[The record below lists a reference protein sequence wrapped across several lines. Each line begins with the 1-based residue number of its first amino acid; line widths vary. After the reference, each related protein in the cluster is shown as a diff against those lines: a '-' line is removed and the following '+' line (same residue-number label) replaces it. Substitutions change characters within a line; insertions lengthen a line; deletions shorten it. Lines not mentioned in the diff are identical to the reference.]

1 MNENKR
7 GALRTLKPNT
17 AHHTNSKSKRN
28 RLRKAVASV
37 LLLNMLCFSLVPALA
52 LAEGE
57 QSNNSA
63 ESSNSQST
71 TTQTEAV
78 QIPTAESLDLQV
90 KSAILME
97 PVSGQV
103 LLNIEGDTPFP
114 PASMTKMMTEYIV
127 ADLVKQGKF
136 SWDDVV
142 TVQENA
148 SKTIGSRIFLA
159 EGDQHTI
166 KELYIAMAV
175 GSANDATVALAEYVA
190 GSEQAFVKMM
200 NDEAKRM
207 GMTTAH
213 FANSTGLDI
222 ADMPEKFRTPGD
234 QETVMSAMDVAIL
247 AKYIVTDHP
256 DFADFTAIPSHKFRE
271 RDKEPIINYN
281 WMLEANKDVTNFKQF
296 AYEGL
301 DGLKTGHTKNAGYN
315 FTGTAERNGMRL
327 ISVVMGTGSEKARF
341 VETRKVLD
349 FGFNNFET
357 KQIVAPKATVAE
369 MESVTVKKAKN
380 TSIPVVSDEAVSF
393 VIPKGADISTVEAA
407 VQLDSETFTAP
418 LQQGSKVGTVTY
430 SFKPDGMDQTL
441 TKTVNLI
448 TTEEATKAGWFTLM
462 MRAIG
467 EFFSDLFNGIKNL
480 F

>member
-1 MNENKR
+1 MR
-7 GALRTLKPNT
+7 GALRTLKLKENNRT
-17 AHHTNSKSKRN
+17 TSKSKRKL
-28 RLRKAVASV
+28 LRKGVASV
-37 LLLNMLCFSLVPALA
+37 LLLNMLCFSLVPAMA

-57 QSNNSA
+57 QT
-63 ESSNSQST
+63 EST
-71 TTQTEAV
+71 TSTKPASVQAGAT
-78 QIPTAESLDLQV
+78 QIPSAESLDLQV
-90 KSAILME
+90 SSAVLLE

-103 LLNIEGDTPFP
+103 LLNINGNQPLP

-136 SWDDVV
+136 NWDDVV
-142 TVQENA
+142 TVQKNA
-148 SKTIGSRIFLA
+148 ANTVGSRIFLA

-166 KELYIAMAV
+166 EELYTAMAMA
-175 GSANDATVALAEYVA
+175 SANDATVALAEHVA

-207 GMTTAH
+207 GMKTAH

-222 ADMPEKFRTPGD
+222 ADMPAEFRTQDGK
-234 QETVMSAMDVAIL
+234 ETVMSAMDAAIL

-256 DFADFTAIPSHKFRE
+256 DFTRFTTIQSKKFRE
-271 RDKEPIINYN
+271 RDKAPMSNLN

-301 DGLKTGHTKNAGYN
+301 DGLKTGHTANAGN
-315 FTGTAERNGMRL
+315 CFTGTAERNGMRL
-327 ISVVMGTGSEKARF
+327 ISVVMGTKTEKARF

-357 KQIVAPKATVAE
+357 KQIIPPKSTVAGTE
-369 MESVTVKKAKN
+369 TVTVKKAKN
-380 TSIPVVSDEAVSF
+380 TSVPVVSDQGVSF
-393 VIPKGADISTVEAA
+393 VIPKGADISGVQATVT
-407 VQLDSETFTAP
+407 LGNETLTAP
-418 LQQGSKVGTVTY
+418 LKQGTSVGTVKY
-430 SFKPDGMDQTL
+430 SFKPAGMDQTL
-441 TKTVNLI
+441 EKTVNLI
-448 TTEEATKAGWFTLM
+448 TAEDAEKAGWFKLF

-467 EFFSDLFNGIKNL
+467 DFFRDLFNGIKNL